1 MCNKFQIE
9 DSFKIIIYNSISHD
23 KSKNTFKTHISSQS
37 LFLSILPK
45 RVILYELISM
55 TISIHSIFYF
65 FRKKKNYINML
76 KSLYE
81 KLCFQKFV

>member
-55 TISIHSIFYF
+55 TISIHLIQFFIFF
-65 FRKKKNYINML
+65 VKKK
-76 KSLYE
+76 LYQHA
-81 KLCFQKFV
+81 KKFM

>member
-45 RVILYELISM
+45 RVILYKINIYDNKHTLN
-55 TISIHSIFYF
+55 TIFYF
-65 FRKKKNYINML
+65 FRKKK
-76 KSLYE
+76 KLYQHA
-81 KLCFQKFV
+81 KKFI

>member
-45 RVILYELISM
+45 KVILYELISM
-55 TISIHSIFYF
+55 TISIY
-65 FRKKKNYINML
+65 
-76 KSLYE
+76 
-81 KLCFQKFV
+81 